1 MHIRYVKIRRAMAP
15 EWLTMKQSDGQK
27 CFTKERNTLIM
38 NMSRAAPFD
47 LLPLILISPTE
58 ALEKE
63 MATPLP
69 YSCLENFMDRG
80 A

>member
-15 EWLTMKQSDGQK
+15 EWIAMKQSGSQK
-27 CFTKERNTLIM
+27 CFTKERNTLIT
-38 NMSRAAPFD
+38 NMSGAAPLD
-47 LLPLILISPTE
+47 LTPPVLISPIG

-63 MATPLP
+63 MAAPLQ
-69 YSCLENFMDRG
+69 YSCLENVIDRG